1 MASDLEGYD
10 SSVELDDHVS
20 ISLLPEQNRHRKK
33 KSRTENFCFKL
44 RAMFGGKAA
53 IYGVVT
59 ALLLFS
65 VLLLAVFARPSS
77 SYETVNKEETNS
89 RQDVEFT
96 RDASAAENPS
106 LRLPRHLTPIEY
118 EVYLHPNLTT
128 FTFSGSVEVYLYS
141 SEAANNITL
150 HVGKKIHVAELSV
163 KVEHKRDLKTREV
176 VKELRVESIRRMHGE
191 MMVITLDKDS
201 KLERNKEYSLFIEFT
216 SKLSRGL
223 SGFYLSTYF
232 SPTGEKR

>member
-20 ISLLPEQNRHRKK
+20 ISLLPEQNCHRKK
-33 KSRTENFCFKL
+33 KSRTTNFCFKL

-59 ALLLFS
+59 ALLLLS

-77 SYETVNKEETNS
+77 SFGTVNKEETNS
-89 RQDVEFT
+89 RQHVEFAM
-96 RDASAAENPS
+96 DASAAGTPS

-128 FTFSGSVEVYLYS
+128 FIFSGSVKVFLYCN
-141 SEAANNITL
+141 EAANNITL
-150 HVGKKIHVAELSV
+150 HIGKKIHVEEPSV
-163 KVEHKRDLKTREV
+163 TVERIRDLKTKEV
-176 VKELRVESIRRMHGE
+176 VKELRVESIPRIDGD
-191 MMVITLDKDS
+191 MMVIRLDKDS
-201 KLERNKEYSLFIEFT
+201 KLERNKEYSLVIEFQ

-223 SGFYLSTYF
+223 SGFYLSTYY